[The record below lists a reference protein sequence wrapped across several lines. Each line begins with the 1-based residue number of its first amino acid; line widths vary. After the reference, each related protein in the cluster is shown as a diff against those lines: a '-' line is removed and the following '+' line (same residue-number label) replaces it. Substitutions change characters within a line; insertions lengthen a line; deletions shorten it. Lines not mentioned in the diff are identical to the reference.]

1 MINLIGNIIAGF
13 FVGLIARAFYW
24 GDNDMGFW
32 MTSLLGVGGALVVG
46 VLASLSNGQG
56 IREGYNR
63 AGCIG
68 SVLGAM
74 VLIFI
79 GNRLGW
85 SF

>member
-1 MINLIGNIIAGF
+1 
-13 FVGLIARAFYW
+13 
-24 GDNDMGFW
+24 
-32 MTSLLGVGGALVVG
+32 MTSLLGIGGALLVG

-68 SVLGAM
+68 SIVGAM

-79 GNRLGW
+79 GNRMGW
-85 SF
+85 HF